1 MSLNPNSI
9 KPFNDTKP
17 NKTHWT
23 DVEISYADGTDTT
36 PFDRFRQGIELTMPR
51 YYYEGTVKIH
61 SGEDEHEV
69 KQCTFGQSKIRVSP
83 YPRFEEV
90 DNWNPVTYVQWDHH
104 ISQETL
110 LRTYENTFPVIVGDI
125 DRYEFLNGD
134 GALEPLALREK
145 SANYS
150 IDIPF
155 FAHDIKAAFL
165 EGNVNYL
172 LAHDQIVN
180 KYTPADEH
188 SAINYFDSVDTT
200 EGGRAVIEG
209 YVSPEIAFAGP
220 VRDNKLS
227 TGIKLSVNMS
237 GPMIDALR
245 SMAPPEDS
253 YASSDQIVMTS
264 GFVHDFSRFGTDSI
278 AFGGM
283 SASPIQ
289 IAEEIEV

>member
-1 MSLNPNSI
+1 MPFNPNSV
-9 KPFNDTKP
+9 KPFNDTTAS
-17 NKTHWT
+17 KTHWSE
-23 DVEISYADGTDTT
+23 VEISYAAGTDTT
-36 PFDRFRQGIELTMPR
+36 SFDRFRQGVELTMPR

-61 SGEDEHEV
+61 SGEEEHEI
-69 KQCTFGQSKIRVSP
+69 KQCTFGQSKIRISP

-90 DNWNPVTYVQWDHH
+90 DNWNPVTYVQWDHY

-110 LRTYENTFPVIVGDI
+110 LRTYNNTFPVVVGDI

-145 SANYS
+145 SNNYS

-172 LAHDQIVN
+172 LSHDLIVN
-180 KYTPADEH
+180 KYTPEDEI
-188 SAINYFDSVDTT
+188 SAINYFDSVDTAQ
-200 EGGRAVIEG
+200 GGGIIEG
-209 YVSPEIAFAGP
+209 YVSPEIAFNGP
-220 VRDNKLS
+220 VRDNKQS

-237 GPMIDALR
+237 NQMVDALR
-245 SMAPPEDS
+245 LMSPPDDA

-283 SASPIQ
+283 SASQIQ
-289 IAEEIEV
+289 ISEEIDV